1 MEYTKW
7 IYSIRILYPSLAS
20 ILLAYNENN
29 SVQKKKKGQIFP

>member
-7 IYSIRILYPSLAS
+7 IYSIRILHQSLAS